1 MHFSNDNLPFK
12 DFMTVFIVHLVI
24 ALTCWRFIDFISSGQ
39 LHNCFREYKYLIWFF
54 FRLRLKLLAPK
65 SLLFNKKVVYMQ
77 RDCFGTSASM
87 AKLFDKMN
95 PLVKCRKSSLKQIC
109 GWIYEVSFRPKV
121 YLREERAPRFTLQ
134 TDVRWI
140 QSPHLRV
147 VPQFQQ
153 QKTSNS
159 NNHQRH
165 WFTICLAVLQRLTR
179 NSNCE
184 AVIFQRKGYEAI
196 CKKTSTRAKGA
207 RSNRTNAHFNS
218 RRPCLPIQ
226 L

>member
-39 LHNCFREYKYLIWFF
+39 LHNCFREYKYLIWIF

-134 TDVRWI
+134 QQTCVES
-140 QSPHLRV
+140 SPHTCGLF
-147 VPQFQQ
+147 P
-153 QKTSNS
+153 SS
-159 NNHQRH
+159 NNKRHQTVT
-165 WFTICLAVLQRLTR
+165 TINVIGSQFAWPYSNDWQGTR
-179 NSNCE
+179 I
-184 AVIFQRKGYEAI
+184 V
-196 CKKTSTRAKGA
+196 
-207 RSNRTNAHFNS
+207 
-218 RRPCLPIQ
+218 RP
-226 L
+226 